1 MKNIF
6 SLEDK
11 VIVLTGST
19 GYLGKYFA
27 RALLDFGARV
37 LLLGRNQEKLE
48 AFLAELKKE
57 YPRGEF
63 ATYCFDHYDHDE
75 AKRQYEKIIAAEKK
89 IDVFINNAFDFSK
102 KTGFNDPSGRWENV
116 TYEKAVTMFDSAFY
130 WAFQAIQV
138 FGPVMKK
145 QGSGSIINI
154 GTFHADHPP
163 MKGIYEGTTIF
174 NPIMYGPQKAALK
187 LLTKRMAV
195 ELAPEV
201 RVNMI
206 SPGPVPNIAGK
217 SANAITKDDPVLS
230 RLSKRI
236 VLSRMGHP
244 TDLTGALIYFSSDAS
259 SWTTGVNFVIDGG
272 YDVA

>member
-1 MKNIF
+1 MGMF
-6 SLEDK
+6 SLKDK
-11 VIVLTGST
+11 TVILTGAT

-27 RALLDFGARV
+27 RALADFGAHV
-37 LLLGRNQEKLE
+37 ILIGRNQEKLD
-48 AFLAELKKE
+48 ALLSELKQSHPE
-57 YPRGEF
+57 GQF
-63 ATYCFDHYDHDE
+63 AAYCFDQYDHDE
-75 AKRQYEKIIAAEKK
+75 SKKQYEKIIETEKK
-89 IDVFINNAFDFSK
+89 IDVLINNAFDFSK
-102 KTGFNDPSGRWENV
+102 HTGFNDPSGRWENV
-116 TYEKAVTMFDSAFY
+116 TYEKAAAMFDSAFY
-130 WAFQAIQV
+130 WAFQAMQI
-138 FGPVMKK
+138 FGPLMKK
-145 QGSGSIINI
+145 QGNGSIINI

-174 NPIMYGPQKAALK
+174 NPIIYGPQKAALK

-206 SPGPVPNIAGK
+206 SPGPIPNTEGK

-236 VLSRMGHP
+236 LFDRMGRP
-244 TDLTGALIYFSSDAS
+244 TDLTGALIYFASDAS
-259 SWTTGVNFVIDGG
+259 GWTTGVNFLIDGG

>member
-1 MKNIF
+1 MF
-6 SLEDK
+6 SLK
-11 VIVLTGST
+11 NKTVILTGST

-27 RALLDFGARV
+27 RALADFGARV
-37 LLLGRNQEKLE
+37 LLLGRNQEKLDS
-48 AFLAELKKE
+48 LLGELQKE
-57 YPRGEF
+57 YPESQC
-63 ATYCFDHYDHDE
+63 AVYCFDQYDHEE
-75 AKRQYEKIIAAEKK
+75 ARRQYERMIAEEKK
-89 IDVFINNAFDFSK
+89 IDILINNAFDFSK
-102 KTGFNDPSGRWENV
+102 NTGFNDPSGRWENV

-130 WAFQAIQV
+130 WAFQAIQII
-138 FGPVMKK
+138 GPVMKQ

-174 NPIMYGPQKAALK
+174 NPIIYGPQKAALK

-206 SPGPVPNIAGK
+206 SPGPVPNTAGK

-236 VLSRMGHP
+236 LFDRMGHP
-244 TDLTGALIYFSSDAS
+244 TDLTGAVIYFASDAS